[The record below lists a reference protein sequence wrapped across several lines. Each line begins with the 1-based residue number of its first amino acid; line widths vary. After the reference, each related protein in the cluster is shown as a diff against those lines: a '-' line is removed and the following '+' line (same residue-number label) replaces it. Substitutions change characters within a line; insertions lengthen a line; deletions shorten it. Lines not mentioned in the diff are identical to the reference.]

1 MEKDIYIDLRDS
13 YIEIQG
19 DEKQIAQFEEDMLKG
34 KITFQITTKPP
45 VKLTKKNVIKFL
57 KYYVE
62 IIIFFDDILHFF
74 VLLECTF

>member
-34 KITFQITTKPP
+34 EITFELITKPLPLLIKPP
-45 VKLTKKNVIKFL
+45 VKLTKKNL
-57 KYYVE
+57 KKH
-62 IIIFFDDILHFF
+62 LK
-74 VLLECTF
+74 